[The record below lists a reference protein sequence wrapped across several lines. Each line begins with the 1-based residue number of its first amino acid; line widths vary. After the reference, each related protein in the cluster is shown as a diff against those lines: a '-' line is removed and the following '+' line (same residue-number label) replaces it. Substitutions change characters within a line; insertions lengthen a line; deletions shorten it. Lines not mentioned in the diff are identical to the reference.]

1 LEILKAL
8 RSRCYEVS
16 DYVEELHGD
25 MDLLKGKLSRQDQ
38 KVHKLKAELAAAKE
52 LKESMV
58 SKSTETAIQTM
69 NIGADIPVTFSSQAE
84 HEALLEQLKQ
94 LQEERN
100 KAVEEVKVLKT
111 DANNASK
118 VIAKFA
124 FGEIGCS
131 QTSGTIVHKV
141 RES

>member
-69 NIGADIPVTFSSQAE
+69 NIGADI
-84 HEALLEQLKQ
+84 QLKQ